1 MLTIR
6 SIIFTALLFVSAI
19 LASTLIVLVF
29 WAPASVPRAITVGWS
44 RMMVRA
50 GGLLCGLKVVV
61 EDRENIPDSPSVIM
75 IKHTTALE
83 AYWQIAEFPHSAWV
97 VKRELSWVPPLG
109 WALKFGLAAIVI
121 DRGAGGSAV
130 KQVIEQGVA
139 RLADDVWVTIFPEGT
154 RGPVTASVARH
165 WRKPP
170 AASSCRLPITR
181 ATSGRGAACANNP
194 APYASVLGRRLT
206 LRSSHRRKQP
216 GSCRTG
222 SKRRCSTSAPST
234 RRSNCLAMTR
244 PHDRIRRLCP
254 LPTTGSIDRCHKKGP
269 RKRGPFLIFL
279 LALPDL
285 HALIGRQIQR
295 VAFDN
300 IKRLIE
306 FRDVSD
312 RAIRTIHRW

>member
-83 AYWQIAEFPHSAWV
+83 AYWQIAEFPRSAWV

-139 RLADDVWVTIFPEGT
+139 RLADGVWVTIFPEGT
-154 RGPVTASVARH
+154 RV
-165 WRKPP
+165 PP
-170 AASSCRLPITR
+170 GEA
-181 ATSGRGAACANNP
+181 GRYGISGAALAKAAGCLIVPVAHNAGDFWP
-194 APYASVLGRRLT
+194 RRGLRKRPGTVRFCIGPPIDASQQSPKETTRLVQNWIET
-206 LRSSHRRKQP
+206 TMLDISAVYKEKQLS
-216 GSCRTG
+216 GDDEAT
-222 SKRRCSTSAPST
+222 
-234 RRSNCLAMTR
+234 RSNTSSVSLANDGK
-244 PHDRIRRLCP
+244 H
-254 LPTTGSIDRCHKKGP
+254 
-269 RKRGPFLIFL
+269 
-279 LALPDL
+279 
-285 HALIGRQIQR
+285 
-295 VAFDN
+295 
-300 IKRLIE
+300 
-306 FRDVSD
+306 
-312 RAIRTIHRW
+312 